1 LKNTEVNSE
10 KIWKIQKKI
19 VKIYGNYG
27 RKTSRIDKR
36 FEKYRRKLWKDIKNM
51 EESQD
56 E

>member
-1 LKNTEVNSE
+1 MNSE

-19 VKIYGNYG
+19 VKLYGNYG

-36 FEKYRRKLWKDIKNM
+36 FEKYRRQLWKDKKNM
-51 EESQD
+51 EETQD